1 MPAFKA
7 SKDRLT
13 LLLWANAADDLKLKP
28 ILICVCMSSCSFLF
42 ETLCDPMN
50 CSPPSSSVHGVFQ
63 TRIVGWVAIFYS
75 KGSAQPRDQTHVS
88 CMSCNGR
95 RILYCCTTGK
105 PQGSST
111 ILKILGP
118 LKTVLNL
125 LSVLC

>member
-50 CSPPSSSVHGVFQ
+50 CSLQ
-63 TRIVGWVAIFYS
+63 A
-75 KGSAQPRDQTHVS
+75 
-88 CMSCNGR
+88 
-95 RILYCCTTGK
+95 
-105 PQGSST
+105 
-111 ILKILGP
+111 P
-118 LKTVLNL
+118 L
-125 LSVLC
+125 SMEFSRQE